1 MVQAK
6 YEKTGLQGAA
16 MMCFVAGI
24 GFTTSGETTENKIL
38 GVMLILVGMGAMLY
52 KYKREEDRDVPQ

>member
-1 MVQAK
+1 MVQAR

-24 GFTTSGETTENKIL
+24 GFMTQGASLENKIF
-38 GVMLILVGMGAMLY
+38 GVVMILVGIGAMLY
-52 KYKREEDRDVPQ
+52 KYKREEDRGVIQ

>member
-24 GFTTSGETTENKIL
+24 GFMTQGASLENKIFGL
-38 GVMLILVGMGAMLY
+38 VLIFGGLGAMLY
-52 KYKREEDRDVPQ
+52 KYKREEDRGAPQ